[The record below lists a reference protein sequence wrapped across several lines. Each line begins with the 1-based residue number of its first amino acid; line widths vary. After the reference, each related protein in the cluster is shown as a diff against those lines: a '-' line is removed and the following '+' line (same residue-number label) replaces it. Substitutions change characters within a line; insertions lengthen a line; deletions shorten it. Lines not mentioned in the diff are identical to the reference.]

1 MLGWAFKAI
10 LGKVG
15 GWALTKA
22 WAITTADPVYIC
34 ITLII
39 LIKYYLLI
47 SGEVLEFPHLKKIY
61 Y

>member
-22 WAITTADPVYIC
+22 WAITSADPV
-34 ITLII
+34 I
-39 LIKYYLLI
+39 LVNLNNDFY
-47 SGEVLEFPHLKKIY
+47 S
-61 Y
+61 